1 MAYTTG
7 VILIN
12 INTLLEIADIFRF
25 RWDAATLACLEQ
37 PIRFRALA
45 RELTTRLGDRVEDNA
60 LSRSLN
66 RLRRTGLVTAHHT
79 QAGRRVVPLY
89 QLTDKGRQRRAQYQA
104 LVLIYRATAITGDS
118 NGRNGAT
125 QPGWMQQ

>member
-1 MAYTTG
+1 

-25 RWDAATLACLEQ
+25 RWDTATLACLEQ

-45 RELTTRLGDRVEDNA
+45 RELTTRLGNRVEDNA

-104 LVLIYRATAITGDS
+104 LVLIYRATANTGDS
-118 NGRNGAT
+118 NGRNGAA
-125 QPGWMQQ
+125 QSRPGWMQQ

>member
-1 MAYTTG
+1 
-7 VILIN
+7 LRCIN

-25 RWDAATLACLEQ
+25 RWDAATLACLDQ

-45 RELTTRLGDRVEDNA
+45 RELTTRLGNRVEDNA

-79 QAGRRVVPLY
+79 QAGRRLVPLY

-104 LVLIYRATAITGDS
+104 LVLIYRATAITGYS
-118 NGRNGAT
+118 NGGNGAA
-125 QPGWMQQ
+125 QSRPGWMQQ

>member
-1 MAYTTG
+1 

-79 QAGRRVVPLY
+79 QAGRRLVPLY
-89 QLTDKGRQRRAQYQA
+89 QLTDKGRQRRAHQA
-104 LVLIYRATAITGDS
+104 LVLIYRATAITGHS
-118 NGRNGAT
+118 NGRNGGNGTT
-125 QPGWMQQ
+125 QPGRMQQ